1 MFTLVW
7 WALALTP
14 WTGGGIVRRHAPG
27 VAAVLYVG
35 VLGVGVLGLT
45 GCGGNAGGTTTQVQV
60 APAAPTAAPKAVP
73 SSSLAPLVVVPGGY
87 LKGSAADPEQLSGP
101 FTAELYLDTLSP
113 MPAVDRALLL
123 NASFTEGYQVFRV
136 SPDRQKRF
144 TLQLFRTGS
153 RAKAADLRQ
162 GFWKQDVHS
171 HSFAVPGVPGALT
184 DARVEVVGSS
194 DQMEAVA
201 QTTFVVG
208 TLVVDLTIRQT
219 GSLQNTPIPDTAL
232 ITTLAKQ
239 QKDRLSRKSG

>member
-1 MFTLVW
+1 M
-7 WALALTP
+7 
-14 WTGGGIVRRHAPG
+14 RRHAPG

-45 GCGGNAGGTTTQVQV
+45 GCGSNAGATTTQVQA

-73 SSSLAPLVVVPGGY
+73 SSSLAPLVVVPSGY
-87 LKGSAADPEQLSGP
+87 LKSTAADPEQLSGP

-113 MPAVDRALLL
+113 LPAVDRALLL

-136 SPDRQKRF
+136 SPDRRKRF
-144 TLQLFRTGS
+144 TLELFKTGS
-153 RAKAADLRQ
+153 KAKAADLQQ

-171 HSFAVPGVPGALT
+171 RKFAVRGVPGVLT

-201 QTTFVVG
+201 QTSFVVG
-208 TLVVDLTIRQT
+208 TLVAELTIRESGT
-219 GSLQNTPIPDTAL
+219 LQNTPAPDTAL
-232 ITTLAKQ
+232 IATLTKQ
-239 QKDRLSRKSG
+239 QKDRLARKSG